1 MPTRLKKKGGQW
13 QARVFANGRQ
23 VASKLFPPGRKNG
36 PEWRAAKEWEEEV
49 KAAVLAGVKASSD
62 SANFVQWLKL
72 YLDHAWRTM
81 SEKTAKEKAAVLDDF
96 ADYCLDRD
104 ITTPGQISPQVAHMF
119 LTSIHDQ
126 RGGHVAN
133 KYRKNLLAA
142 WNWGADM
149 VEGFPDRLSPFLK
162 VKPFRVEHSD
172 RYVPPDE
179 DVAAVLA
186 QVTGQ
191 DAVMLLAYI
200 QTGARRGE
208 LFRLTWN
215 DVDLGN
221 KRLRLVD
228 YKGANKDA
236 RPRWQSIDDDLI
248 EALIWWKE
256 ARPYERENVFMQL
269 AHYKTKNLKTGEI
282 ITVSPGDPFTLRRH
296 LMKNLCRRAGVKH
309 FGFHALRH
317 KAARIVYRAG
327 RKNIDVQIL
336 MGHSLASTTD
346 GYLEKDGLY
355 ADKSQVVNAIMES
368 SVGQAAAEQVRK
380 AIAPEVAASEA
391 ICKQSL

>member
-13 QARVFANGRQ
+13 QARVFASGRQ

-49 KAAVLAGVKASSD
+49 KAAVLAGVKANSD
-62 SANFVQWLKL
+62 SANFAHWLKL

-81 SEKTAKEKAAVLDDF
+81 SAKTAKEKAAVLDDF

-104 ITTPGQISPQVAHMF
+104 IIIPDQISPQVAHMF
-119 LTSIHDQ
+119 LTGIHDQ

-142 WNWGADM
+142 WNWGVDM
-149 VEGFPDRLSPFLK
+149 VEGFPERLSPFLK
-162 VKPFRVEHSD
+162 VKPFKVEHSD

-179 DVAAVLA
+179 DVEAVLA

-200 QTGARRGE
+200 QTGARRSE
-208 LFRLTWN
+208 LFRLTWG
-215 DVDLGN
+215 DVDLN
-221 KRLRLVD
+221 NNRLRLFD
-228 YKGANKDA
+228 HKGANKTP
-236 RPRWQSIDDDLI
+236 RPRWQSINDDLV
-248 EALIWWKE
+248 EALRWWKE
-256 ARPYERENVFMQL
+256 ARPLDVPNVFMQL
-269 AHYKTKNLKTGEI
+269 AHYEAKNPKTGEAVI
-282 ITVSPGDPFTLRRH
+282 SPGDPFTLRRH
-296 LMKNLCRRAGVKH
+296 FMKTICEKANVKP

-317 KAARIVYRAG
+317 KAAEIVYLAG
-327 RKNIDVQIL
+327 GKSNEAQDL
-336 MGHSLASTTD
+336 LGHTQASTTNR
-346 GYLEKDGLY
+346 YLKSAGLY
-355 ADKSQVVNAIMES
+355 ADKSQVVNAIMKS
-368 SVGQAAAEQVRK
+368 SVGQTAAEQVRK
-380 AIAPEVAASEA
+380 AIAPEAATTEA

>member
-96 ADYCLDRD
+96 ADYCLERD
-104 ITTPGQISPQVAHMF
+104 ITTPDQISPQVAHMF

-126 RGGHVAN
+126 RGGHAAN

-149 VEGFPDRLSPFLK
+149 VENFPDRLSPFLK

-186 QVTGQ
+186 KVTGQ

-208 LFRLTWN
+208 LFRLTWS
-215 DVDLGN
+215 DVDLDN
-221 KRLRLVD
+221 NRLRLVD
-228 YKGANKDA
+228 HKGANKAA
-236 RPRWQSIDDDLI
+236 RPRWQSINDDLVG
-248 EALIWWKE
+248 ALRWWRE
-256 ARPYERENVFMQL
+256 ARPLDVPNVFMQL
-269 AHYKTKNLKTGEI
+269 AHYETKNPKTGAAVA
-282 ITVSPGDPFTLRRH
+282 VSPGDPFTLRRH
-296 LMKNLCRRAGVKH
+296 FMKTICEKAGVKP

-317 KAARIVYRAG
+317 KAAEIVYLAG
-327 RKNIDVQIL
+327 GKSNDAQTL
-336 MGHSLASTTD
+336 LGHAQASTTNR
-346 GYLEKDGLY
+346 YLKSAGLY
-355 ADKSQVVNAIMES
+355 ADKSQVVNAIMEN